1 MIVEFYRRGNW
12 NRHFQKCPVVTKQQF
27 IKQMNVTPPS
37 ELKVNS
43 LADAPTQVLDVGIVC
58 DGLWS
63 RIVKGVDM
71 TGLHGASIKYGRPRH
86 IFYRKD
92 ELGKVTKYTGTF
104 KSPDCLIF
112 AVLPGTQ
119 TPNGTFTC
127 NVCARIVEDPG
138 FLKDV
143 LQCDPEASH
152 VPHKLTNHRYM
163 NEFAKYVVHV
173 CCFGCVRV
181 NNVPIRSFS
190 FLFFVFTCILT
201 RL

>member
-1 MIVEFYRRGNW
+1 MIVTSYRCANW
-12 NRHFQKCPVVTKQQF
+12 NRHFRKCPVVMKEQF
-27 IKQMNVTPPS
+27 IKQMCVDPKLPVDS
-37 ELKVNS
+37 PVHE
-43 LADAPTQVLDVGIVC
+43 PRQVLDVGIVC

-63 RIVKGVDM
+63 RVIKGVDM

-86 IFYRKD
+86 MFYRKN
-92 ELGKVTKYTGTF
+92 EFGKVTKYTGTF

-127 NVCARIVEDPG
+127 NVCARIAEDPS
-138 FLKDV
+138 FVKDV
-143 LQCDPEASH
+143 LQCDPEATI

-173 CCFGCVRV
+173 
-181 NNVPIRSFS
+181 
-190 FLFFVFTCILT
+190 FLLAA
-201 RL
+201 